1 MRGCTLDFRLYSNQ
15 KKDPVWKIK
24 PECGAYME
32 YYHIYTISLE
42 RCHFHTLNVW
52 CFVFFTLAM
61 CIVVCVLASQPLC
74 QRRVPITSSCVSNTR
89 KWPIHHFVT
98 LLPLLLCLLTLSFTS
113 LLPLLPSAS
122 TNWNSERYF
131 EMLKVKLRLFRGETL
146 RRSSTGSSLKL
157 TSEPLIPPQKWK
169 ETLKYFKSS
178 LWIRPTEVG
187 VSCKA
192 FNPSSSEII
201 KHHCSEEPVGFFK
214 TSSCRP
220 LFPQPIFFS
229 LSAPASLLS
238 AFSPISSTS
247 TSFSLL
253 PLNLS
258 FNLVL
263 KCTLGL
269 KKKVSKC
276 FKSKYVIKP
285 WIHLR
290 TIFMSKPHAAELHL
304 WILLDSA
311 VWHL

>member
-24 PECGAYME
+24 PHCGAYME

-42 RCHFHTLNVW
+42 KHIECLVF
-52 CFVFFTLAM
+52 CFLTLAM
-61 CIVVCVLASQPLC
+61 CIVVCVLASQLLC
-74 QRRVPITSSCVSNTR
+74 QRRVLITSSCVSNTR
-89 KWPIHHFVT
+89 KWPTHHFVT
-98 LLPLLLCLLTLSFTS
+98 RLPLLLCLLTLSFTS
-113 LLPLLPSAS
+113 LLPLLPSTS

-146 RRSSTGSSLKL
+146 SRSSTGSSLKL
-157 TSEPLIPPQKWK
+157 TSQPLIPPQKWK

-238 AFSPISSTS
+238 ACSPISSTS

-258 FNLVL
+258 SNLVL
-263 KCTLGL
+263 KCTHGF
-269 KKKVSKC
+269 KKKEVSKC